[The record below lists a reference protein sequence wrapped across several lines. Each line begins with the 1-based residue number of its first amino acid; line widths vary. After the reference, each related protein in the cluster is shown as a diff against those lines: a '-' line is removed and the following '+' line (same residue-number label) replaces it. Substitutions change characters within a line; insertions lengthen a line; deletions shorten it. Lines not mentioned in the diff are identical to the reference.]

1 MTPIEL
7 LLTLLFAAG
16 LSFAVLVGPPARVRA
31 RAIEIHWRKRL

>member
-1 MTPIEL
+1 MSPTEL

-16 LSFAVLVGPPARVRA
+16 LSFAVFVGPPARART